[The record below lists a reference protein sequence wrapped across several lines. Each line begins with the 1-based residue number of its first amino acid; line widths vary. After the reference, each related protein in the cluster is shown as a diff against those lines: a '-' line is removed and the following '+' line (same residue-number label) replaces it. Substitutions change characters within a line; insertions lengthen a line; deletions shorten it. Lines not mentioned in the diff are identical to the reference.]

1 MSKITDGLAKVGA
14 WWSKTSEKVN
24 WKAVGTG
31 LTITGAV
38 IALVAGFAKD
48 QNNEKII
55 KETARRTA
63 VEELQRL
70 LSETAQNHHTD
81 G

>member
-1 MSKITDGLAKVGA
+1 MSKVTDGLAKVGA

-24 WKAVGTG
+24 WKAVGVG
-31 LTITGAV
+31 LSIAGGA
-38 IALVAGFAKD
+38 IALIAGYAKD
-48 QNNEKII
+48 RNNEKII
-55 KETARRTA
+55 RETARQTA